1 MERRPA
7 NEMQTLAAL
16 PPRDGDLWEMYMTWQ
31 RLRRNLPLSL
41 SPLLSALSLHLPP
54 PSLDPIA
61 AVPVLAH
68 LLHLPRKA
76 LDQG

>member
-1 MERRPA
+1 MERSPA

-16 PPRDGDLWEMYMTWQ
+16 SPRDRDLWEMYMTWQ
-31 RLRRNLPLSL
+31 QLRRNPSLSSSIVYLSL
-41 SPLLSALSLHLPP
+41 SFY

-68 LLHLPRKA
+68 LLHLPKKA